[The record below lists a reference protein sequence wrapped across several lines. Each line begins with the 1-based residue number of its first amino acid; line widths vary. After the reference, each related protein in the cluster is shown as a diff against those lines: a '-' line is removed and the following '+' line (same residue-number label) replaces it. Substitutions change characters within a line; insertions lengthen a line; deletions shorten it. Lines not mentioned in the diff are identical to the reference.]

1 MNEKDGKFDQL
12 KGNLKETAGN
22 ATGDKQVEEE
32 GKRDKRAGK
41 AKEFVDDAGRKVNEA
56 VDNVFKDKDKK

>member
-1 MNEKDGKFDQL
+1 MNEKDGKLDQF

-41 AKEFVDDAGRKVNEA
+41 AKEFVDDVSRKANEA
-56 VDNVFKDKDKK
+56 IDNVFKDKDRK

>member
-1 MNEKDGKFDQL
+1 MNEKDGKFDQM

-32 GKRDKRAGK
+32 GKREKNKGK
-41 AKEFVDDAGRKVNEA
+41 VKEFVDDAGRKVNDA
-56 VDNVFKDKDKK
+56 IDNVTNNNKNK